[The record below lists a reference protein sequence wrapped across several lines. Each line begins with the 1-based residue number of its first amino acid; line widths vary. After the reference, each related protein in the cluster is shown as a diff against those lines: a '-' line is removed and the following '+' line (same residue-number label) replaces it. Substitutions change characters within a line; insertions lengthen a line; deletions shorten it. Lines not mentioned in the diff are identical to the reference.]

1 MAEQNHQS
9 PGHVGTRNRKLSV
22 RAKIAFSSG
31 SLEEAMVGAAGVATM
46 VFYNQVLGVSAV
58 LCGTAFLIAS
68 MVDAVSDPLIGTLS
82 DNVHTRW
89 GRRHPFMFAAAFPFA
104 LCFYL
109 MYQPPSGLEE
119 YQLFLWFTATMVGWR
134 LAKTFYLIPHDALGA
149 ELTDDYNE
157 RTSIFGWNYIVGMLG
172 GIALSF
178 FTLYVIFPSTPDFDN
193 GLLDGDRYA
202 LLATFGSLFILA
214 AILLCTFLTAD
225 QIPYLHAK
233 NKLADAVKGS
243 YVHAVKHTWLNIKSL
258 FTNRSYIG
266 VCACWLILAV
276 SGGVLGVMGTY
287 AFIYVFEFS
296 TEQIAVRSLVLLP
309 GAFLALTFSAYLT
322 KLFDKKLTVV
332 FTIIAAAFLVGLP
345 FTLRLVGWFPDNGSQ
360 WLLPAFFGIWVL
372 GYIALPVVPIVIDSQ
387 LVDIADE
394 HELNTGNRSEG
405 LIFSIRTFAI
415 KLTSGLGGLL
425 GGFGLEIIGFPQ
437 NASVE
442 TLTPEVLNGL
452 LFMHGPL
459 YWIIVYAGLGFALL
473 YNIDRHRHAEI
484 LSALEATRASKL
496 SEEA

>member
-1 MAEQNHQS
+1 MTCRRTKIN
-9 PGHVGTRNRKLSV
+9 KLLNP
-22 RAKIAFSSG
+22 I
-31 SLEEAMVGAAGVATM
+31 
-46 VFYNQVLGVSAV
+46 
-58 LCGTAFLIAS
+58 I
-68 MVDAVSDPLIGTLS
+68 
-82 DNVHTRW
+82 
-89 GRRHPFMFAAAFPFA
+89 
-104 LCFYL
+104 
-109 MYQPPSGLEE
+109 
-119 YQLFLWFTATMVGWR
+119 
-134 LAKTFYLIPHDALGA
+134 
-149 ELTDDYNE
+149 
-157 RTSIFGWNYIVGMLG
+157 
-172 GIALSF
+172 
-178 FTLYVIFPSTPDFDN
+178 
-193 GLLDGDRYA
+193 
-202 LLATFGSLFILA
+202 LFILA

-233 NKLADAVKGS
+233 NKLADAVKRS

-309 GAFLALTFSAYLT
+309 GAFLALSYLT

-496 SEEA
+496 SEEAYRLPRYGPRFPLTHQLLESWLFVYAPWLPSSVILPIFQHIVEWQNAASGGRETR

>member
-1 MAEQNHQS
+1 MTELDNQ
-9 PGHVGTRNRKLSV
+9 GTPQLSERNRKLSV
-22 RAKIAFSSG
+22 RAKIAYSSG

-46 VFYNQVLGVSAV
+46 VFYNQVLGVSAA

-68 MVDAVSDPLIGTLS
+68 LVDAVSDPLIGSIS

-89 GRRHPFMFAAAFPFA
+89 GRRHPFMFAAAFPLA

-119 YQLFLWFTATMVGWR
+119 YQLFLWFTVTMVGMR
-134 LAKTFYLIPHDALGA
+134 LAKTFYLVPHNALGA

-157 RTSIFGWNYIVGMLG
+157 RTSIFGWNYITGMLG
-172 GIALSF
+172 GIAAAVV
-178 FTLYVIFPSTPDFDN
+178 TLYVIFPSTPDFEN
-193 GLLDGDRYA
+193 GLLDGSRYE
-202 LLATFGSLFILA
+202 LLATYGALFIL
-214 AILLCTFLTAD
+214 IVVLLCTFLTAD

-233 NKLADAVKGS
+233 KNLVYAVKRS
-243 YVHAVKHTWLNIKSL
+243 YSQATRDTWLNMRALLK
-258 FTNRSYIG
+258 NRSYLA
-266 VCACWLILAV
+266 VCSCWLILAI

-287 AFIYVFEFS
+287 AFIYAFEFS
-296 TEQIAVRSLVLLP
+296 TEQMAIRSFVMLP
-309 GAFLALTFSAYLT
+309 GAFLAIGFSAYLT

-332 FTIIAAAFLVGLP
+332 YNIIAACFLIGLP
-345 FTLRLVGWFPDNGSQ
+345 FTLRLIGWFPDNDSQ
-360 WLLPAFFGIWVL
+360 WLLFAFFGIWVL

-405 LIFSIRTFAI
+405 LIFSVRTFAI
-415 KLTSGLGGLL
+415 KLTGGLGGLL
-425 GGFGLEIIGFPQ
+425 GGFGLEIIGFPE

-442 TLTPEVLNGL
+442 TLSQDVINGL

-459 YWIIVYAGLGFALL
+459 YWIIVYAGLGFAMM
-473 YNIDRHRHAEI
+473 YKIDRNRHAEI
-484 LSALEATRASKL
+484 LSALELNRSSK
-496 SEEA
+496 